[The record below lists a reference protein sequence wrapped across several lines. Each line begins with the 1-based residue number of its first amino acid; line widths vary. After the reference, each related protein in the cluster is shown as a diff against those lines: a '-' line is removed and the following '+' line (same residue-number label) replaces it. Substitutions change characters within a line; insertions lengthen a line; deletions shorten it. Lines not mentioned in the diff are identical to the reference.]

1 MTIFDRNLSRRG
13 FMKTGMAATAAG
25 GLAGLHS
32 AHAAQ
37 DAHATQPGQVDQ
49 AGQADQ
55 AGQENRDPVG
65 DDDPYLTLRN
75 TPTPLI
81 MDALTRLGFD
91 RTRLAMSRAV
101 RPMFPA
107 GGTIAGPAVT
117 TKYEESDIP
126 TTRDDIRAHVFRPVD
141 EAGPGSIWV
150 TACGT
155 TEILS
160 MFGDVIV
167 LSCRRQG
174 LSGLVTDGGCRDIEG
189 MEEVGLPVY
198 AAGTCLYG
206 PGSVI
211 RPVASNVPVTCGG
224 IEISPGDV
232 VAADVNGVMAFPAE
246 ALTEVVQKIG
256 ELEEKETRSR
266 RAIEEGLS
274 LETAYEF

>member
-1 MTIFDRNLSRRG
+1 MTIFDRSLSRRG

-25 GLAGLHS
+25 SLAGMRSAHAEQA

-37 DAHATQPGQVDQ
+37 DA
-49 AGQADQ
+49 QADQ
-55 AGQENRDPVG
+55 ENGDPVS
-65 DDDPYLTLRN
+65 DENPYLILRS

-81 MDALTRLGFD
+81 MDALTRLGYD

-101 RPMFPA
+101 RPMFPTR
-107 GGTIAGPAVT
+107 GTIAGPAVT

-150 TACGT
+150 TASGT

-167 LSCRRQG
+167 LSCREHG

-246 ALTEVVQKIG
+246 VLTEVIQKIS

-266 RAIEEGLS
+266 RAIEEGLP